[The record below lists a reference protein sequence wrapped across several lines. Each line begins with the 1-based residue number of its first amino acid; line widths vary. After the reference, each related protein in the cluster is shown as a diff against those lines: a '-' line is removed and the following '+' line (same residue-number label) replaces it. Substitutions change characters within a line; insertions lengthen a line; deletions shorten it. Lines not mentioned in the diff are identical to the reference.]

1 MPSAAKTTKRRGRRQ
16 GEPVSRDTV
25 LSAAK
30 QRFATEGYEKT
41 TLRVIA
47 QDAHVD
53 PSMVLY
59 LFGSKEE
66 LFRESLRLII
76 DPEVLVAAL
85 TGAADDDPD
94 IGTRM
99 VRTYLRIWE
108 TPDTA
113 ASMRAM
119 LQSATSNS
127 DAQDAFRGFMQNYVL
142 TAVSGVLG
150 GGEEARLRAILAAST
165 LVGTAMLRYI
175 IQVPPLA
182 TLSADIVVT
191 LIAPT
196 VTRYLTAAADEL
208 GLPDLYPVN
217 SFVQHKK
224 TDHDQDARDE
234 SGVLTLHPVLEP
246 PQRFVE
252 TVTRNR
258 IRQNGNRDGRA
269 GERHVPRFCDPCT
282 GRAQPGGPDRQTRCG
297 ADE

>member
-1 MPSAAKTTKRRGRRQ
+1 MASPARSTKRRGRRQ
-16 GEPVSRDTV
+16 GEPVSRDAV

-30 QRFATEGYEKT
+30 ERFATEGYEKT
-41 TLRVIA
+41 TLRAIA
-47 QDAHVD
+47 RDAHVD

-85 TGAADDDPD
+85 TGATDDEPD

-113 ASMRAM
+113 ATVRAM

-127 DAQDAFRGFMQNYVL
+127 HAHDAFRGFMQNYVL

-150 GGEEARLRAILAAST
+150 GGEQARLRATLAASQ
-165 LVGTAMLRYI
+165 LVGTALLRYVI
-175 IQVPPLA
+175 EVPPLT
-182 TLSADIVVT
+182 TLPVEEVVA

-196 VTRYLTAAADEL
+196 VTRYLTADASEL
-208 GLPDLYPVN
+208 GLRGL
-217 SFVQHKK
+217 
-224 TDHDQDARDE
+224 
-234 SGVLTLHPVLEP
+234 
-246 PQRFVE
+246 
-252 TVTRNR
+252 
-258 IRQNGNRDGRA
+258 
-269 GERHVPRFCDPCT
+269 
-282 GRAQPGGPDRQTRCG
+282 
-297 ADE
+297 

>member
-16 GEPVSRDTV
+16 GEPVSRDAV

-85 TGAADDDPD
+85 TGAAGDDPH

-127 DAQDAFRGFMQNYVL
+127 DAQDAFRGFMQSYVL
-142 TAVSGVLG
+142 TAVSGTLG
-150 GGEEARLRAILAAST
+150 GGETARLRAMLAAT
-165 LVGTAMLRYI
+165 NLVGTAILRYVMR
-175 IQVPPLA
+175 VPPLA
-182 TLSADIVVT
+182 TLPADDVVK
-191 LIAPT
+191 LIGPS
-196 VTRYLTAAADEL
+196 VTRYLTASAQEL
-208 GLPDLYPVN
+208 GLPAL
-217 SFVQHKK
+217 
-224 TDHDQDARDE
+224 
-234 SGVLTLHPVLEP
+234 
-246 PQRFVE
+246 
-252 TVTRNR
+252 
-258 IRQNGNRDGRA
+258 
-269 GERHVPRFCDPCT
+269 
-282 GRAQPGGPDRQTRCG
+282 
-297 ADE
+297 

>member
-1 MPSAAKTTKRRGRRQ
+1 
-16 GEPVSRDTV
+16 VSRDAV

-30 QRFATEGYEKT
+30 ERFATEGYEKT
-41 TLRVIA
+41 TLRAIA

-85 TGAADDDPD
+85 TGATDDDPD

-113 ASMRAM
+113 ATMRAM

-127 DAQDAFRGFMQNYVL
+127 HAHDAFRGFMQNYVL

-150 GGEEARLRAILAAST
+150 GGEQARLRATLAASQ
-165 LVGTAMLRYI
+165 LVGAALLRYI
-175 IQVPPLA
+175 IEVPPLA
-182 TLSADIVVT
+182 TLSAEEVVA

-196 VTRYLTAAADEL
+196 VTRYLTAEAAEL
-208 GLPDLYPVN
+208 GLPKL
-217 SFVQHKK
+217 
-224 TDHDQDARDE
+224 
-234 SGVLTLHPVLEP
+234 
-246 PQRFVE
+246 
-252 TVTRNR
+252 
-258 IRQNGNRDGRA
+258 
-269 GERHVPRFCDPCT
+269 
-282 GRAQPGGPDRQTRCG
+282 
-297 ADE
+297 

>member
-1 MPSAAKTTKRRGRRQ
+1 M
-16 GEPVSRDTV
+16 SRDAV

-41 TLRVIA
+41 TLRAIA
-47 QDAHVD
+47 HDAHVD

-66 LFRESLRLII
+66 LFRESLRLIL

-113 ASMRAM
+113 ATMRAM
-119 LQSATSNS
+119 LQSATSNT
-127 DAQDAFRGFMQNYVL
+127 DANDAFRGFMQNYVL

-150 GGEEARLRAILAAST
+150 GGEQARLRAMLAASN
-165 LVGTAMLRYI
+165 LVGTAVLRYI

-182 TLSADIVVT
+182 TLSADEVVA

-196 VTRYLTAAADEL
+196 VTRYLTADAEEL
-208 GLPDLYPVN
+208 GLPDL
-217 SFVQHKK
+217 
-224 TDHDQDARDE
+224 
-234 SGVLTLHPVLEP
+234 
-246 PQRFVE
+246 
-252 TVTRNR
+252 
-258 IRQNGNRDGRA
+258 
-269 GERHVPRFCDPCT
+269 
-282 GRAQPGGPDRQTRCG
+282 
-297 ADE
+297 

>member
-1 MPSAAKTTKRRGRRQ
+1 MPSPGKTTKRRGRRQ
-16 GEPVSRDTV
+16 GEPVSRDAV

-30 QRFATEGYEKT
+30 QRFATDGYEKT
-41 TLRVIA
+41 TLRAIA
-47 QDAHVD
+47 HDAHVD

-59 LFGSKEE
+59 LFGSKAE
-66 LFRESLRLII
+66 LFRESLRLIL

-94 IGTRM
+94 IGTRL

-119 LQSATSNS
+119 LQSATSNT
-127 DAQDAFRGFMQNYVL
+127 DANDAFRAFMQNYVL

-150 GGEEARLRAILAAST
+150 GGGQARLRAMLAASN

-182 TLSADIVVT
+182 TLSADEVVA

-196 VTRYLTAAADEL
+196 VTRYLTADADVL
-208 GLPDLYPVN
+208 GLPD
-217 SFVQHKK
+217 S
-224 TDHDQDARDE
+224 
-234 SGVLTLHPVLEP
+234 
-246 PQRFVE
+246 
-252 TVTRNR
+252 
-258 IRQNGNRDGRA
+258 
-269 GERHVPRFCDPCT
+269 
-282 GRAQPGGPDRQTRCG
+282 
-297 ADE
+297 

>member
-1 MPSAAKTTKRRGRRQ
+1 M
-16 GEPVSRDTV
+16 SRDTV

-41 TLRVIA
+41 TLRAIA
-47 QDAHVD
+47 QDAYVD

-85 TGAADDDPD
+85 TGAADDDPH

-113 ASMRAM
+113 ASMRVM

-150 GGEEARLRAILAAST
+150 GRDEARLRAMLAAGT

-182 TLSADIVVT
+182 TLSANEVVK

-196 VTRYLTAAADEL
+196 VTRYLAAPANEL
-208 GLPDLYPVN
+208 GLPEL
-217 SFVQHKK
+217 
-224 TDHDQDARDE
+224 E
-234 SGVLTLHPVLEP
+234 S
-246 PQRFVE
+246 
-252 TVTRNR
+252 
-258 IRQNGNRDGRA
+258 
-269 GERHVPRFCDPCT
+269 
-282 GRAQPGGPDRQTRCG
+282 
-297 ADE
+297 